1 LFSKSNNRIFKY
13 INLFIFYL
21 NYILNFK
28 NMKLFILSII
38 LICFNISSNAQS
50 KDPSKYIL
58 ENEKNIGKEEPGPH
72 KGNGS
77 SVGHSF
83 FTEAKDYRTAFR
95 KRVLKPGASI
105 GYHLQKEDEIYYVV
119 SGKGLM
125 RVNEDSFEVNPGD
138 GILTRPG
145 SSHGIENIGK
155 ENLEIIIVYE
165 KHK

>member
-1 LFSKSNNRIFKY
+1 MKQLFFVIA
-13 INLFIFYL
+13 IGIFY
-21 NYILNFK
+21 
-28 NMKLFILSII
+28 
-38 LICFNISSNAQS
+38 ISQANAQS

-58 ENEKNIGKEEPGPH
+58 ENEKDIGKEEPGPH

-83 FTEAKDYRTAFR
+83 FTEAKDYKTAFR

-105 GYHLQKEDEIYYVV
+105 GYHLQKEDEVYYVV